1 MYFILLNWMCLYTAA
16 WVVREVNQSMPHDHQ
31 HTFKQMAEKNNGEV
45 RDNMIGSLLLKTT

>member
-1 MYFILLNWMCLYTAA
+1 MYTAA